1 MDAVNYII
9 DHLPIGHDTQLLE
22 SVYEQW
28 PEELGG
34 EHIIYKRA
42 SIETGPD
49 IKRTMTPDDW
59 EELEFNTKRHWG
71 AECYCTA
78 CGREFE
84 AGYFSDGIIL
94 RGNDDFDTFIGWIS
108 EDDENAVKFSS
119 ESEFFAPCCGVSVKP
134 LKYSERDEAEY
145 QLMVNFP
152 TVIGEYGGIVTWMF
166 SRWIDGI
173 YFEGDC
179 RPLEAT
185 FVVDGKCVKLT
196 RYSSEFTDDGPPLFR
211 EETSWHIA
219 EGLDAIYDISQAR
232 YRSREAYCET
242 KFGAATWDDYVD
254 FTGTSAEKTG
264 VEDWILQGRSW
275 PVMYLN
281 MWNEHPNIENLVKA
295 GFGGVIEDIVC
306 EELLRAAEYDMD
318 PVRIVVLDF
327 VDWNEVKPHR
337 MLGIRKEDLDCQLLR
352 SWGAEDFRNYKE
364 YNTRYSATIKQ
375 FDDWRRMFK
384 SELWR
389 LVHAGLNMDKTAAYL
404 CKQNIKTG
412 LGLTSLSGLMID
424 YRAMLPE
431 EATTEVELWPPNIK
445 TAHDRAMTMKAAA
458 EDRTVNEGFARI
470 AEEYSSLCWTDGELE
485 ILIPETATD
494 LKLEGKVLKHCVGGY
509 TKRHVNGEPIFF
521 VRHHRRP
528 ERSYFTLNIDMRGN
542 APREI
547 QLHGYGNE
555 NKGSKHWGIPREVR
569 EFVDRWERDV
579 LLPWFMNNKKRKDKA
594 A

>member
-1 MDAVNYII
+1 MDAISYII
-9 DHLPIGHDTQLLE
+9 AHLPIGHDPQLLE

-49 IKRTMTPDDW
+49 IKRTMTPEDW
-59 EELEFNTKRHWG
+59 EELELNTKRHWG
-71 AECYCTA
+71 AECHCTA

-84 AGYFSDGIIL
+84 AGYFNDGIIL
-94 RGNDDFDTFIGWIS
+94 RSNNGADTFTGWIS
-108 EDDENAVKFSS
+108 ADDETAEKFTS
-119 ESEFFAPCCGVSVKP
+119 EIEFFAPCCGVSVKP
-134 LKYSERDEAEY
+134 LRMAETDDAEY

-173 YFEGDC
+173 YFDGDC

-185 FVVDGKCVKLT
+185 FVIDGKCVKFT
-196 RYSSEFTDDGPPLFR
+196 RYDSEYTDDGPPLFR
-211 EETSWHIA
+211 EETSWHVA
-219 EGLDAIYDISQAR
+219 EGFDALYDISQLR

-242 KFGAATWDDYVD
+242 KFGAATWDDYID

-264 VEDWILQGRSW
+264 LEDWIQQGRSW
-275 PVMYLN
+275 PVMYLT
-281 MWNEHPNIENLVKA
+281 MWDEHPNIENLVKA
-295 GFGGVIEDIVC
+295 GFGGVIDDVVC
-306 EELLRAAEYDMD
+306 EELMQAAEYDMD
-318 PVRIVVLDF
+318 PVPIVELDF
-327 VDWNEVKPHR
+327 VDWNEVKPHK
-337 MLGIRKEDLDCQLLR
+337 MLGIRKEDMDCQLLR
-352 SWGAEDFRNYKE
+352 SWGAEDFRNYKK
-364 YNTRYSATIKQ
+364 YRARYPATVEQ
-375 FDDWRRMFK
+375 FDKWRK
-384 SELWR
+384 AYKGELLR
-389 LVHAGLNMDKTAAYL
+389 FVNAGLNMDKTSAYL
-404 CKQNIKTG
+404 SKQATKTG
-412 LGLTSLSGLMID
+412 LSLTALAGLMLD
-424 YRAMLPE
+424 YRFMIA
-431 EATTEVELWPPNIK
+431 ADTEVELWPPNIK

-458 EDRTVNEGFARI
+458 EDRAVNEGFARI

-485 ILIPETATD
+485 VSIPQTATD
-494 LKLEGKVLKHCVGGY
+494 LKLEGKTLHHCVGGY

-542 APREI
+542 TPREI

-555 NKGSKHWGIPREVR
+555 AKGSKHWDVPQKVR
-569 EFVDRWERDV
+569 DFVDRWEKEI
-579 LLPWFMNNKKRKDKA
+579 LFPWFMKNKKKENA